1 MVVSG
6 CCVAPTKRKCTPEPR
21 VIVVLNVSG
30 PRKSVS
36 ALKLC
41 VSLSPKAYSSLS
53 FQKYKHQALFF
64 SQFTKFIF
72 TNKFNCTELSIFN
85 SSWFNFS
92 LQASYVPSCEIIMPL
107 GPFVFWQ
114 ISLCI
119 SNPCLNLLLKEVLVA
134 IVFNMVYWL

>member
-1 MVVSG
+1 
-6 CCVAPTKRKCTPEPR
+6 VAPTKRKCTPEPR

-64 SQFTKFIF
+64 HSS
-72 TNKFNCTELSIFN
+72 LN
-85 SSWFNFS
+85 SF
-92 LQASYVPSCEIIMPL
+92 L
-107 GPFVFWQ
+107 Q
-114 ISLCI
+114 ISSIVL
-119 SNPCLNLLLKEVLVA
+119 NCLYLTAVDLTSHYKLAMCHHVK
-134 IVFNMVYWL
+134 

>member
-1 MVVSG
+1 MYPRTQSYSG
-6 CCVAPTKRKCTPEPR
+6 LKCFWSQKICQCSEAVCVTFSKSIFILKFSEIQTSG
-21 VIVVLNVSG
+21 IV
-30 PRKSVS
+30 
-36 ALKLC
+36 
-41 VSLSPKAYSSLS
+41 
-53 FQKYKHQALFF
+53 F